1 MLVVRLWQGPRPI
14 TGRQVEV
21 TITAGAGVVS
31 WWGLTPTSG
40 PLSLITDANGNARF
54 YLSPDR
60 LPPGPEDGVVS
71 VRASSGSLVA
81 NATFAVQREP
91 EPPVL
96 VSAAVVGGVPSPLRE
111 GTTLNL
117 NVNLTKGGQPY
128 LPAQDVVVSLSST
141 LGTFLPNAGSTPLQS
156 IALTIG
162 PSGQAT
168 VGWRAPTFGIG
179 MVQAVLR
186 AAIAGSQPDVS
197 QPWETMLSVEGSR
210 VSPTLGDMMPGVLPP
225 VRALPASQSPPTL
238 FTSVRA
244 RSGHFQGNNK
254 PAVTTHDGFTGTMS
268 SEEWV
273 KDAEKVPGTPLGPHD
288 HFDGDLDDDP
298 NDPGDPRDENART
311 EPYKKE
317 AEEDRTVPAEEGDDG
332 ARKIIRVIGTGWNPD
347 LEGTSGGP
355 ESQVSASYT
364 ASNLLHGVKPTHESS
379 GSASFS
385 QGQLTGL
392 INSVPWGHGNDD
404 GWMGNGDHGLMKA
417 AVSSRHTSEQKKE
430 TVSWLDSSKTPKSA
444 ELNWTEHNASKTVAQ
459 VRLQSSKA
467 VENEEGMSATFILM
481 RSEYTLPK
489 QGEEPAAPV
498 VTFLG
503 TITLKIPK
511 GQKISKF
518 ATPTG
523 QAGQHLK
530 TEDGNQ
536 VIDLK
541 ADNFQEGKEI
551 VLDAMPVDIEEV
563 FERDQKWNKA
573 PSPKHYNGNYG
584 YNDDQREG
592 STILKRTLFVA
603 VEPGS
608 GKVELDVKG
617 AGGSSGTM
625 QTLVGLKSHSGTMLN
640 DVATMSGGVAHLDFT
655 PAHGI
660 NEGKHELCIGLDK
673 NSNGK
678 LDTDEVFVFP
688 QDKKFWIRTVTTSDY
703 SSNRSSIAWKQD
715 VAYWSVGKFTSDVLE
730 TFLGD
735 TATLG
740 ESTSTTTATVPI
752 NRSDLT
758 HIAGSTYNPTNGET
772 TIDKF
777 HLPDGSDATLSIE
790 KTLDIEA
797 SVGLRGVLDQTWNHY
812 RSQFQTQLMS
822 NPSLQTWTSGPVE
835 ITPTNGSIN
844 CSQGGPEIPQNL
856 SYSIGTAGI
865 SGTMNFTIQR
875 NPQDSTKFYL
885 KQLDVDCTVEDLID
899 YDWTRGPNSES
910 RIASIVQIGWQ
921 PTSRKAG
928 KIFFVSI
935 RVVQTYGA
943 GALEKFNVAPG
954 SSTTPPGGGPS

>member
-1 MLVVRLWQGPRPI
+1 
-14 TGRQVEV
+14 
-21 TITAGAGVVS
+21 
-31 WWGLTPTSG
+31 
-40 PLSLITDANGNARF
+40 
-54 YLSPDR
+54 
-60 LPPGPEDGVVS
+60 
-71 VRASSGSLVA
+71 
-81 NATFAVQREP
+81 
-91 EPPVL
+91 
-96 VSAAVVGGVPSPLRE
+96 
-111 GTTLNL
+111 
-117 NVNLTKGGQPY
+117 
-128 LPAQDVVVSLSST
+128 
-141 LGTFLPNAGSTPLQS
+141 
-156 IALTIG
+156 
-162 PSGQAT
+162 
-168 VGWRAPTFGIG
+168 
-179 MVQAVLR
+179 
-186 AAIAGSQPDVS
+186 
-197 QPWETMLSVEGSR
+197 

-430 TVSWLDSSKTPKSA
+430 TVSWLDSSKTPRSA
-444 ELNWTEHNASKTVAQ
+444 ELNWTEQNASKTVAQ

-467 VENEEGMSATFILM
+467 VENEEGMSATFILR

-523 QAGQHLK
+523 QAGQYLK

-541 ADNFQEGKEI
+541 VDNFQEGKEI
-551 VLDAMPVDIEEV
+551 VLDLYSMEITWEAKPQFANVDDNPDPWRNKYVGKRIFPDNTEDDPAGNMRRELNVKVSAPGHPNQVVYLKV
-563 FERDQKWNKA
+563 FDPDD
-573 PSPKHYNGNYG
+573 PSSINDPGGILDPNGDIGGDNIIG
-584 YNDDQREG
+584 A
-592 STILKRTLFVA
+592 TLTDSFGWFR
-603 VEPGS
+603 PGDS
-608 GKVELDVKG
+608 YEFEL
-617 AGGSSGTM
+617 
-625 QTLVGLKSHSGTMLN
+625 L
-640 DVATMSGGVAHLDFT
+640 LD
-655 PAHGI
+655 
-660 NEGKHELCIGLDK
+660 
-673 NSNGK
+673 SNGK
-678 LDTDEVFVFP
+678 GQVEFIVNQQPGNNYRVAVTSEKDHLAVLQVANPSAPGFVTADDQQVVGFNGKLSPLLTVWRKLHMEVDSMAAGPFLPENKESPDRIVATGHHWEKDYFGG
-688 QDKKFWIRTVTTSDY
+688 DVLHLSTNLTEDINFYSGGYIKAGNVALMIWTNGANTITIDNRFFGAATSDQKNLFIGPIEIY
-703 SSNRSSIAWKQD
+703 DDDDLWVEEKLLPNW
-715 VAYWSVGKFTSDVLE
+715 
-730 TFLGD
+730 
-735 TATLG
+735 TL
-740 ESTSTTTATVPI
+740 
-752 NRSDLT
+752 
-758 HIAGSTYNPTNGET
+758 
-772 TIDKF
+772 
-777 HLPDGSDATLSIE
+777 
-790 KTLDIEA
+790 
-797 SVGLRGVLDQTWNHY
+797 
-812 RSQFQTQLMS
+812 
-822 NPSLQTWTSGPVE
+822 
-835 ITPTNGSIN
+835 ITPGVKKTYSQAYIDIVERKINPNKSIPFEN
-844 CSQGGPEIPQNL
+844 YSHYIPWF
-856 SYSIGTAGI
+856 GFG
-865 SGTMNFTIQR
+865 
-875 NPQDSTKFYL
+875 
-885 KQLDVDCTVEDLID
+885 
-899 YDWTRGPNSES
+899 
-910 RIASIVQIGWQ
+910 
-921 PTSRKAG
+921 PTSLNNSADYRDDSHGFWSHFIIAAYQPPKAE
-928 KIFFVSI
+928 
-935 RVVQTYGA
+935 A
-943 GALEKFNVAPG
+943 ND
-954 SSTTPPGGGPS
+954 PGGGQVGGTEGITVWGSLTWYEFSAVFLETIRDTWIDLKFENSINTTLQDRIDMVVAHEIGHEPGHKSENAVHLEPGLMNKFEQTPDISAKSIRRFRQTPRWQAAW